1 MIFLLLF
8 LTACIG
14 IESDEPV
21 TLSAKIDTLQTTI
34 GEPVF
39 YNISINHPDTNLID
53 FPSLIFKE
61 DLQLRSSSFN
71 AKKNNYEAILELVFW
86 DTGSIVIPEISINI
100 MNSDSITTY
109 SIVSD
114 SILMDVVSVKEKNIN
129 LNAGSDGIL
138 PIKGPVEIQSYE
150 NLFLIL
156 KIILLIIIGYWIIS
170 LWRKRIKN
178 ESSPQNSNIYRKP
191 FEIALEKLEKIN
203 LSNISNNEL
212 KKEFFV
218 SISFILREYVENT
231 FFIRALEMTT
241 EEIAEFSETF
251 PFENN
256 LSIKLI
262 SILRTA
268 DLVKYAKD
276 DRGIHQCLKD
286 HESSVD
292 FVKKSSRKVFA
303 IDD

>member
-8 LTACIG
+8 LTNCIG
-14 IESDEPV
+14 IESDEPI
-21 TLSAKIDTLQTTI
+21 TLSVKIDTLQTTI

-150 NLFLIL
+150 NSFLIL

-203 LSNISNNEL
+203 LNNISNNEL

-218 SISFILREYVENT
+218 SISFILREYIENT

-241 EEIAEFSETF
+241 EEITKFSETF
-251 PFENN
+251 PFEKN

-276 DRGIHQCLKD
+276 DRGIDQCLKD
-286 HESSVD
+286 HKSSVD

>member
-203 LSNISNNEL
+203 LNNISNNEL

-218 SISFILREYVENT
+218 SISFILREYIENT

-241 EEIAEFSETF
+241 EEIAEFSEIF
-251 PFENN
+251 PFEKN
-256 LSIKLI
+256 LSIELI

-276 DRGIHQCLKD
+276 DRGIDQCLKNY
-286 HESSVD
+286 ESSVD

>member
-53 FPSLIFKE
+53 FPSLIFNE

-170 LWRKRIKN
+170 LWRK
-178 ESSPQNSNIYRKP
+178 
-191 FEIALEKLEKIN
+191 
-203 LSNISNNEL
+203 L
-212 KKEFFV
+212 KKVTIF
-218 SISFILREYVENT
+218 T
-231 FFIRALEMTT
+231 
-241 EEIAEFSETF
+241 
-251 PFENN
+251 
-256 LSIKLI
+256 
-262 SILRTA
+262 
-268 DLVKYAKD
+268 
-276 DRGIHQCLKD
+276 
-286 HESSVD
+286 
-292 FVKKSSRKVFA
+292 
-303 IDD
+303 